1 MIENDRDFK
10 IAILHLRANFCC
22 GLHAEI
28 SKKKNNF
35 KLCHIDKLFWCS
47 PNKLMC
53 LVVTKVNKWIWIAH
67 YNLVQLSRA
76 RNNWQ
81 HLLTDRLLMIKSSPI
96 SPNCPGVFE

>member
-1 MIENDRDFK
+1 MT
-10 IAILHLRANFCC
+10 
-22 GLHAEI
+22 EI
-28 SKKKNNF
+28 SKLQFCIFVQIFVAACMLKFLKKNNF

-53 LVVTKVNKWIWIAH
+53 LVFTKVNKWIWIAH

-81 HLLTDRLLMIKSSPI
+81 HLLTDILLMIKSSPI